1 MDLRIQRTKASI
13 KEAFLELRK
22 TKPIEKITVTELT
35 RLANINKA
43 TFYLHYS
50 DIFMLSD
57 EIEDSV
63 IDTILLDLKVLDR
76 FFDDPQSN
84 ATEILKAI
92 VSRSDQLKQLFSGSR
107 SREYSVKVESRIR
120 KILLN
125 NYPQFD
131 TRRNNVILTFII
143 QGCFHS
149 AFKISDD
156 LENKKEEY
164 DEIARL
170 LTRTVSELRPGTAE

>member
-1 MDLRIQRTKASI
+1 MDLRIQRTKAAI
-13 KEAFLELRK
+13 KEAFVELRK
-22 TKPIEKITVTELT
+22 SKPIEKITVTELT
-35 RLANINKA
+35 KLANINKA

-57 EIEDSV
+57 EIEDNM
-63 IDTILLDLKVLDR
+63 IDEILINLKVLDR
-76 FFDDPQSN
+76 FFDNPQAN

-92 VSRSDQLKQLFSGSR
+92 LAHSDQLKQMFSGSR
-107 SREYSVKVESRIR
+107 SQQYSIKIEKRIR
-120 KILLN
+120 TILLQ

-131 TRRNNVILTFII
+131 TKRNNVILTFII

-149 AFKISDD
+149 AYKISND
-156 LENKKEEY
+156 LENSAEEV

-170 LTRTVSELRPGTAE
+170 LSKMVSELKPAE

>member
-1 MDLRIQRTKASI
+1 MDLRIQRTKAAI
-13 KEAFLELRK
+13 KEAFIELRK
-22 TKPIEKITVTELT
+22 SKPIEKITVTELT
-35 RLANINKA
+35 KLANINKA

-63 IDTILLDLKVLDR
+63 IDEILLNLKVLDR
-76 FFDDPQSN
+76 FFDNPQAN

-92 VSRSDQLKQLFSGSR
+92 LSHSDQLKQMFSGSR
-107 SREYSVKVESRIR
+107 SQQYSIKIENRIR
-120 KILLN
+120 AMLLQ

-131 TRRNNVILTFII
+131 TKRNNVILTFII

-156 LENKKEEY
+156 LANNAEEV

-170 LTRTVSELRPGTAE
+170 LTKMVSELKPAE

>member
-1 MDLRIQRTKASI
+1 MDLRIQRTKAAI
-13 KEAFLELRK
+13 KDAFVELRR

-35 RLANINKA
+35 KLANINKA

-63 IDTILLDLKVLDR
+63 IDEILIGLKVLDR
-76 FFDDPQSN
+76 FFDDPQGN
-84 ATEILKAI
+84 ANEILRAI
-92 VSRSDQLKQLFSGSR
+92 IARSDQLRQLFSGSR
-107 SREYSVKVESRIR
+107 SQEYSIKIESRIR
-120 KILLN
+120 TMLLQ

-156 LENKKEEY
+156 IPNSTEEIE
-164 DEIARL
+164 EIARL
-170 LTRTVSELRPGTAE
+170 LSKMVSELKPAE